1 MISSNKY
8 AELFHNEH
16 DSCRR
21 LVEALNQTEA
31 PKAAGARLFAM
42 PGDKPRY
49 APDRQYALKHIF
61 IDVALDFP
69 QKSVSGRVF
78 STLSPLNDGLTQLT
92 FDAADLDVQS
102 VWLGDTSLEYRH
114 EGEKL
119 YITLAEPAV
128 AGQDLTLEIAYNV
141 TPRRG
146 LYFIAPEPEYPHK
159 ISHVWSQGQDTDNH
173 YWLPCFDA
181 PNQKS
186 TTEMRVV
193 VPEDFSVVSNGALV
207 ENSHDPQAKTRR
219 FHWKQIIPHSS
230 YLITLAAGPFSEI
243 VDKWEDIPVPYY
255 VLPGREE
262 EARIS
267 LGQTPAMVGF
277 FSEKIGVRYPY
288 EKYATVCVQDFI
300 FGGMENTTATTLT
313 DTTLHDKR
321 ADQDFSSEP
330 LLAHELAHQW
340 FGDLLTCRDWSHGW
354 LNEGFATY
362 FEALWREHNLGHD
375 EFIYEMHAN
384 AQNYF
389 QEDKERYRRP
399 LVAYTFNAPI
409 DLFDRHLYE
418 KGSLVLH
425 MIRYLLG
432 ETGWWKAINHYVT
445 KHRGQNVISADF
457 ERAIEEATGRN
468 LQYFFEQWVYKAGY
482 PAFRLKNEW
491 DEANQTIK
499 FSVAQ
504 TQTINHETPLFT
516 LPVEI
521 AFGLKDGQRETFK
534 VQLEE
539 KEQNFY
545 FKLPSRPVFA
555 SFDPANWLLKTV
567 SWTRS
572 KEALIAQLTGDSE
585 AFGRITAAH
594 ELGRLGGLDAVTT
607 LEQAFKTEAVW
618 MVRAEIAFALGQV
631 HSSAAEGVLIDTLPG
646 EKHPKVRRAIVTALG
661 EFRDESAANTLG
673 EVLKG
678 DMTDLIEMAAAH
690 ALGKTRQPGVFETLQ
705 AMMDRESFNQVVRQ
719 GSLAGLVALKDVRAV
734 PLALE
739 WTQYG
744 RPELARFAAISALG
758 SLGKLVK
765 HPEKDQIIDRLKDL
779 LEDKNWRSRM
789 AAIGAAQTLGEGALL
804 PDLQR
809 KVDLH
814 EDNREVRR
822 AREALEA
829 IRENASQGQ
838 EVLKLREDLDKVL
851 TENRELRDRL
861 ESLEQ
866 RVEHKP

>member
-1 MISSNKY
+1 LAGSNEY
-8 AELFHNEH
+8 AALFQSGN

-21 LVEALNQTEA
+21 LNEALSYAEA
-31 PKAAGARLFAM
+31 PRLKTAKPFPL

-49 APDRQYALKHIF
+49 APDRQYALKHLF

-69 QKSVSGRVF
+69 QKTVRGRVL
-78 STLSPLNDGLTQLT
+78 STLSPVNAGLTQVT
-92 FDAADLDVQS
+92 FDAADLSVQA
-102 VWLGDTSLEYRH
+102 VRLGETALNYRH

-119 YITLAEPAV
+119 YIDLAEPAT
-128 AGQDLTLEIAYNV
+128 AGQELALEIEYSV

-159 ISHVWSQGQDTDNH
+159 ITHAWSQGQDTDNH
-173 YWLPCFDA
+173 FWLPCYDA

-186 TTEMRVV
+186 TTELRVV
-193 VPEDFSVVSNGALV
+193 VPEDFFALSNGVLV

-219 FHWKQIIPHSS
+219 FHWKQTIPHSS

-243 VDKWEDIPVPYY
+243 ADKWEDIPVPYY

-267 LGQTPAMVGF
+267 LGRTPAMLEF
-277 FSEKIGVRYPY
+277 FSKKIGVRYPY

-330 LLAHELAHQW
+330 LVSHELAHQW

-362 FEALWREHNLGHD
+362 FEALWTEQSKGRD
-375 EFIYEMHAN
+375 DFIYEMHNN
-384 AQNYF
+384 ARLYLG
-389 QEDKERYRRP
+389 EDKERYRRP
-399 LVAYTFNAPI
+399 LVAYTFNQPI

-432 ETGWWKAINHYVT
+432 ETGWWEAINHYVT

-468 LQYFFEQWVYKAGY
+468 LQYFFEQWVYKAGF
-482 PAFRLKNEW
+482 PAFRLKTEW
-491 DEANQTIK
+491 DEANKTLK

-504 TQTINHETPLFT
+504 TQEINHENPLFT

-521 AFGLKDGQRETFK
+521 AFGLAGGQRETFK
-534 VQLEE
+534 VKLEE

-545 FKLPSRPVFA
+545 FKLASRPLFA

-567 SWTRS
+567 AWTRT
-572 KEALIAQLTGDSE
+572 KEALIAQLSGDSE
-585 AFGRITAAH
+585 SYGRLTAAH
-594 ELGRLGGLDAVTT
+594 ELGRLGGLDAVKA
-607 LEQAFKTEAVW
+607 LEQALQDEAVW
-618 MVRAEIAFALGQV
+618 TVRAEVAQALGLAR
-631 HSSAAEGVLIDTLPG
+631 SSAAEQVLVAALPG
-646 EKHPKVRRAIVTALG
+646 EKHPKVRRAMVMALG
-661 EFRDESAANTLG
+661 EFRDEKAANTLR

-678 DMTDLIEMAAAH
+678 DITDHIEMAAAH
-690 ALGKTRQPGVFETLQ
+690 SLGKTRQPGVFETLQ
-705 AMMDRESFNQVVRQ
+705 TALGRDSFNQVVRQ
-719 GSLAGLVALKDVRAV
+719 GALAGLVALKDARAI

-739 WTQYG
+739 WTRYG
-744 RPELARFAAISALG
+744 QPDLARFAAITALG
-758 SLGKLVK
+758 ALGKLVK
-765 HPEKDQIIDRLKDL
+765 QPEKDQVVERLRDL
-779 LEDKNWRSRM
+779 LEDKNWRARIT
-789 AAIGAAQTLGEGALL
+789 AIGAAQTLGDAALL

-814 EDNREVRR
+814 EDPREVRR
-822 AREALEA
+822 AREAIEA
-829 IRENASQGQ
+829 IRENTSQGL

-866 RVEHKP
+866 RVK